1 MEIVRCKDSYS
12 PIYEDSNNFDANCES
27 NKGLMQY
34 RGELEEVDLT
44 RIIRSLKQRTQQK
57 HE

>member
-27 NKGLMQY
+27 NKGLMQD

-44 RIIRSLKQRTQQK
+44 RIIRSLK
-57 HE
+57 